1 MSESAPKYRRNVAAV
16 ILDADGY
23 VLVGRKKE
31 GSRFI
36 HFPQGG
42 VGKKE
47 TFEEALWREIY
58 EEVGISRHELK
69 IVARLAGLSYDYR
82 KRNKKRE
89 KWAGQEQT
97 YYLIRCTGDRP
108 QIAAHSSTEFGHL
121 EWIPSSALSADM
133 FVSFKRNVIEEVLAA
148 FFPQDMKSIDSHI
161 ASLNVLTRYRYT
173 QDCSLSAFSPY
184 DRELYAG
191 GKEEALSQMSDL
203 QTRIRNAQ
211 SCANGKKILVLIL
224 DADKQKRRINC
235 LRRIGSLCD
244 PLCTR
249 VERPGEIT
257 PIAARVQELLPAL
270 ARNIPAEGEMLITAD
285 SVYLNSTLLTQEQ
298 LANIADFEHLMV
310 ADGVTVLKFFLHIT
324 PEQRAKTADDY
335 NSYIGCMENVLQT
348 TACPIPWYVV
358 PSEKKWYRDYVIASI
373 IAEIMENIAKT
384 AENVTSGSN

>member
-31 GSRFI
+31 GSRFV

-47 TFEEALWREIY
+47 TFEEALWREIF
-58 EEVGISRHELK
+58 EEVGISRHELR
-69 IVARLAGLSYDYR
+69 IEARLAGLSYDYR
-82 KRNKKRE
+82 KKNKKRE

-97 YYLIRCTGDRP
+97 YYLIRCTGGRP

-121 EWIPSSALSADM
+121 EWLPSSSLSADM
-133 FVSFKRNVIEEVLAA
+133 FVSFKRSVIEEVLAA
-148 FFPQDMKSIDSHI
+148 FFPQDMKSMDSHI

-173 QDCSLSAFSPY
+173 QECSLTAFSPY

-191 GKEEALSQMSDL
+191 GKDEALAQMADL

-211 SCANGKKILVLIL
+211 ASANGKKILVLIL

-244 PLCTR
+244 PLSTR
-249 VERPGEIT
+249 VERPWSMA
-257 PIAARVQELLPAL
+257 PASACVYELLPAMV
-270 ARNIPAEGEMLITAD
+270 RNIPAEGEMLVTAD
-285 SVYLNSTLLTQEQ
+285 SVYSYGAYLTQEQ
-298 LANIADFEHLMV
+298 LENIADFERLMT

-324 PEQRAKTADDY
+324 PEQRAKTSDDY
-335 NSYIGCMENVLQT
+335 NSYIRCMENVLQT

-373 IAEIMENIAKT
+373 IAENMEKVAKS
-384 AENVTSGSN
+384 AENVTSCSN